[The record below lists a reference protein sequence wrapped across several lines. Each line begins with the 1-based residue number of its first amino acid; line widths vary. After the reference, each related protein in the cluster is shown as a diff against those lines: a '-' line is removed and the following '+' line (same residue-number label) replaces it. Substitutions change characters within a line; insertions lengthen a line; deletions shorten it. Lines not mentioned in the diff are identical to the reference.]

1 MKKAVFADT
10 VFWVALIRRKDQHRL
25 AVLPWQN
32 RIQTEGLHI
41 VTTEAVFWEFLNIC
55 SEIQL
60 RQVAANSYQACSNE
74 PSISI
79 VRFQSREFR
88 SALKLYQSRIDKEW
102 SLTDCFSFQ
111 VMTKRGLTDA
121 LTSDHHFQQAGFRAL
136 LLEEFP

>member
-1 MKKAVFADT
+1 MKKTVFADT
-10 VFWVALIRRKDQHRL
+10 IFWVALIRRNDQHRS

-32 RIQTEGLHI
+32 RIQTEGIRI

-55 SEIQL
+55 SDIHL
-60 RQVAANSYQACSNE
+60 RRIAANSYQACIND

-79 VRFQSREFR
+79 VRFHSRDFR
-88 SALKLYQSRIDKEW
+88 SAFGIYRSHMDKEW

-121 LTSDHHFQQAGFRAL
+121 LTTDHHFQQVGFRAL
-136 LLEEFP
+136 LLEEPP